1 MNSLLRFLIIVG
13 TGTCHAR
20 VLDGHQRQR
29 HAQIA
34 CDETTESLLEIHF
47 FNVTVPARSYHITW
61 SLEAPSSASSSS
73 FEEYYHSYQ
82 FADNVVPYYA
92 QCISKDDCAIIS
104 IRNLDPSS
112 HFMILFDGEDVAPTH
127 TFGSIEDQAAIFSRA
142 EIGPCVPEC
151 GDDESLFQLEAF
163 AGFYPYGVSW
173 KLQDLSSGN
182 TLTSCE
188 TGNNGLCDSDVGT
201 DIVRYCLPRDG
212 CYSFLAG
219 TLRSTGYEKLQQ
231 PLTSFNVTF
240 DGTPV
245 ANFENFH
252 FEIVQFGGGAS
263 CASNTSSLA
272 ACNVGESAVE
282 LSLYRFNSE
291 LDSYPNVLWSF
302 LLNGES
308 TLKNGVFLSKENG
321 MLEYVHE
328 CIRLDDDEAC
338 IALGASVPD
347 TFRVK
352 DDNCRYNVSY
362 SYSYPYRLT
371 VDGVI
376 VAEDDFSFQ
385 AFDDRKPKVDPT
397 AASCSAARSSAGA
410 TAGIL
415 VGSIVGSLLV
425 VLGVV

>member
-1 MNSLLRFLIIVG
+1 
-13 TGTCHAR
+13 
-20 VLDGHQRQR
+20 VLDGQRQQ
-29 HAQIA
+29 HAQIV

-47 FNVTVPARSYHITW
+47 FNVTVRAGILNAITW
-61 SLEAPSSASSSS
+61 SLRAPSSASSSS
-73 FEEYYHSYQ
+73 FFSASSSSFVEYYHSYQ
-82 FADNVVPYYA
+82 YADEVVPYYA
-92 QCISKDDCAIIS
+92 QCISRDDCAIIS
-104 IRNLDPSS
+104 IENLDPSS
-112 HFMILFDGEDVAPTH
+112 NFMILFDGEDVAPTH
-127 TFGSIEDQAAIFSRA
+127 TFGSIEDQVMQYSRT

-163 AGFYPYGVSW
+163 AAFYVNPVPW
-173 KLQDLSSGN
+173 KLQDLSSGK

-188 TGNNGLCDSDVGT
+188 IGSSRLCRSDVGT

-219 TLRSTGYEKLQQ
+219 TLPSTGYGKLEQ

-252 FEIVQFGGGAS
+252 FESLQFGGGAP

-282 LSLYRFNSE
+282 LSLYRYN
-291 LDSYPNVLWSF
+291 DPRPHSYPKVLWSF

-308 TLKNGVFLSKENG
+308 TLKNGVFLSKKEG

-338 IALGASVPD
+338 IALGLSVPE

-362 SYSYPYRLT
+362 PYYFPYRLT

-385 AFDDRKPKVDPT
+385 AFDDRKPEVDPT
-397 AASCSAARSSAGA
+397 AASCSGARSSAGA